1 MKKWRIDWSTYN
13 TGYKIIEA
21 ETEDEAKRKFRE
33 IPYTELVE
41 PSPWDYAEIQS
52 VMEVLK

>member
-13 TGYKIIEA
+13 TGYKIIDA
-21 ETEDEAKRKFRE
+21 ETEEEAKRKFRE
-33 IPYTELVE
+33 IPYAELVE

-52 VMEVLK
+52 VTEVRK

>member
-1 MKKWRIDWSTYN
+1 MKKWQINWSTYDC
-13 TGYKIIEA
+13 GCEIVEA

-41 PSPWDYAEIQS
+41 PSPCDYAEIQS
-52 VMEVLK
+52 VTEVLE